1 MVGFA
6 KSDSFNSESAP
17 DFKPFEPVESTRKRF
32 EPDTKVMFAIGGWG
46 DTEGFGKAI
55 KDEKT
60 IEQYAKN
67 VATVVK
73 DGGFDGVDIDWEY
86 PGGNGDDYKK
96 VPNSD
101 KKPEIDA
108 FPKFLAAIRKEIT
121 KEKILSIATPGKKI
135 DMIAYTKEHGKA
147 IGDAV
152 DMVNVMS
159 YDLINRRNKESK
171 HASSVTDTQA
181 SIQRYKDIGIPADKL
196 NVGFAYYA
204 KWFQVK
210 DDEECKKKK
219 GLGCKLEDLETKDGG
234 DTGKSGVLTFEKG
247 TMASV
252 KSDDLKES
260 TDGSCGYGS
269 KTKCPDGQCCSQYG
283 TW

>member
-6 KSDSFNSESAP
+6 KSDSFNAESAP
-17 DFKPFEPVESTRKRF
+17 TYKPFEPVESLRERF

-46 DTEGFGKAI
+46 DTKGFGNAI

-67 VATVVK
+67 VAAVVQ

-96 VPNSD
+96 VPNSE

-108 FPKFLAAIRKEIT
+108 FPKFLAAIRKALA
-121 KEKILSIATPGKKI
+121 KDKLLSIATPGKKV

-147 IGDAV
+147 ISDAV

-159 YDLINRRNKESK
+159 YDLINRRNEVTK
-171 HASSVTDTQA
+171 HASSVEDSQA
-181 SIQRYKDIGIPADKL
+181 CIQRYKDIGMPADKL
-196 NVGFAYYA
+196 NLGFAYYA
-204 KWFQVK
+204 KWFQTK
-210 DDEECKKKK
+210 EGADCKKKP
-219 GLGCKLEDLETKDGG
+219 LGCELADLETSTGG

-247 TMASV
+247 TMGTV
-252 KSDDLKES
+252 NTDDLKES
-260 TDGSCGYGS
+260 TDGSCGYAS